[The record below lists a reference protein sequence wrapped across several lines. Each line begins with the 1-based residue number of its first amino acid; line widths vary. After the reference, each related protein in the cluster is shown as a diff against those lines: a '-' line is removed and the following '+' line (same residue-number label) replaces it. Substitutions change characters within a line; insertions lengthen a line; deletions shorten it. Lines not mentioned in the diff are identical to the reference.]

1 MTKNNTPAGTTE
13 KITPSGYSVHYVASA
28 GWGIGTRPIA
38 MSRKRRQ
45 AAVAVPAALGHV
57 CPWQDCIA
65 VTSPIGQC
73 DTGSTQHSCSHRE
86 GILVAR
92 RYCSLLRSAGTA
104 DPGSGLVKP
113 EQQLFLA
120 TRGIHCN
127 ASHGL
132 FLSRAELP
140 AKWGIASHAMGS
152 MDTAR
157 SAQQGRD

>member
-1 MTKNNTPAGTTE
+1 MRG
-13 KITPSGYSVHYVASA
+13 
-28 GWGIGTRPIA
+28 
-38 MSRKRRQ
+38 Q

-92 RYCSLLRSAGTA
+92 RTCSLPRTAGTV
-104 DPGSGLVKP
+104 DPGSGLVNP
-113 EQQLFLA
+113 DQQLLPA

-132 FLSRAELP
+132 FLSRAELL
-140 AKWGIASHAMGS
+140 AIGGIASLAL
-152 MDTAR
+152 
-157 SAQQGRD
+157 GRWIRCCPPSGAATNRRDQSHPERAGRPS

>member
-1 MTKNNTPAGTTE
+1 MRG
-13 KITPSGYSVHYVASA
+13 
-28 GWGIGTRPIA
+28 
-38 MSRKRRQ
+38 Q

-65 VTSPIGQC
+65 VTSPVGQC

-92 RYCSLLRSAGTA
+92 RTCSLLRTAGTV
-104 DPGSGLVKP
+104 DPGSGLDNP
-113 EQQLFLA
+113 EQLLLPA

-132 FLSRAELP
+132 FLSRAELL
-140 AKWGIASHAMGS
+140 AIGGIASLAL
-152 MDTAR
+152 
-157 SAQQGRD
+157 GRWIRCCPPSGAATNRRDQSHPERAGRPS